1 MIVNIDAK
9 SLEWITYIFLS
20 QDKIAIDE
28 WLALIED
35 PKKND
40 IHTANQ
46 IALNLPTRLIS
57 KVFLFRAIYCG
68 PAYAYSVDPDFTHVS
83 RSVQFW
89 QNIIDN
95 FYRKYKGLKACHNKF
110 ITEATTTGKLTSPF
124 GREYYYEPRKNWA
137 GDMVW
142 SEPEITN
149 QINQGLGAD
158 VMAVAR
164 VATFQRFKRY
174 RLRSRLVNTVH
185 DSIVSDC
192 PDNEVQ
198 TVTEIKLEVFKDLPK
213 LIEKAYGIPWNL
225 PMIGEVSVGPNMAE
239 LTEVKF

>member
-1 MIVNIDAK
+1 MFSYYGSKSKIVGLYPPPKYSKIIEPFAGSARYSLKYFDRDILLIEKYEPLVKLWKWLQIATEKDIDNLPILK
-9 SLEWITYIFLS
+9 RGEKISDFNLSEGESLFLS
-20 QDKIAIDE
+20 
-28 WLALIED
+28 
-35 PKKND
+35 
-40 IHTANQ
+40 
-46 IALNLPTRLIS
+46 
-57 KVFLFRAIYCG
+57 FC
-68 PAYAYSVDPDFTHVS
+68 VS
-83 RSVQFW
+83 
-89 QNIIDN
+89 
-95 FYRKYKGLKACHNKF
+95 
-110 ITEATTTGKLTSPF
+110 EATTTGKLTSPF

-225 PMIGEVSVGPNMAE
+225 PMIGEVSVGPNMSD
-239 LTEVKF
+239 LTEVKL